1 MINKKEL
8 LYFSLRNQYL
18 LNKTE
23 KSTVLSDLCGLQA
36 QFANNPKYALRI
48 RANDFSET
56 DWGQG
61 LVKIWSFRSTL
72 HAVKIQ
78 EIGLFLSARGV
89 PETWEDSWTG
99 LRKEIKPYWSEF
111 IYECILGGINGREEL
126 KEKCR
131 NKGMEQD
138 VLEKVFHGWGG
149 LLKEMCDR
157 GMIAY
162 DIGTAK
168 RFVVCK
174 DIKFLGMEEA
184 RGTLIKRYF
193 KAFAPATI
201 DDCARFTGYKKRE
214 VLRLIEENSIP
225 LKSITCEGIEYFYLN
240 DISGECKIPQCLYL
254 AGFDQLIMGYM
265 DRSRFMDEEDKR
277 KVITSSGIVHP
288 TILLEG
294 KLQAKWKKD
303 GAKLII
309 TPFAKLSKKNQSLII
324 SKGKKLFSEEIED
337 VIYQD
342 PVRV

>member
-1 MINKKEL
+1 MINKEEL
-8 LYFSLRNQYL
+8 LYLSLRNQYL
-18 LNKTE
+18 LNKTD

-48 RANDFSET
+48 RAKDFSET
-56 DWGQG
+56 DWGDG

-72 HAVKIQ
+72 HAVKVE

-89 PETWEDSWTG
+89 PDTWEDSWTG
-99 LRKEIKPYWSEF
+99 LKKEIKPYWSEF
-111 IYECILGGINGREEL
+111 IYECIVQGINGREEL

-131 NKGMEQD
+131 NKGMERD

-168 RFVVCK
+168 RFVVCNN
-174 DIKFLGMEEA
+174 IRFLSMEEA
-184 RGTLIKRYF
+184 RVTLIKRYF
-193 KAFAPATI
+193 KTFAPATL

-214 VLRLIEENSIP
+214 VQRIIKENNIP
-225 LKSITCEGIEYFYLN
+225 LKAILCEGVEYFYIE
-240 DISGECKIPQCLYL
+240 DICCDGEIPECIYL
-254 AGFDQLIMGYM
+254 TGFDQLIMGYM
-265 DRSRFMDEEDKR
+265 DRSRFMNGEDKL
-277 KVITSSGIVHP
+277 KVVTNSGIVHP
-288 TILLEG
+288 TILLGG

-309 TPFAKLSKKNQSLII
+309 TPFAKLSKKKQNLII
-324 SKGKKLFSEEIED
+324 SKGKKLFSEEIEE
-337 VIYQD
+337 VVFQD
-342 PVRV
+342 S